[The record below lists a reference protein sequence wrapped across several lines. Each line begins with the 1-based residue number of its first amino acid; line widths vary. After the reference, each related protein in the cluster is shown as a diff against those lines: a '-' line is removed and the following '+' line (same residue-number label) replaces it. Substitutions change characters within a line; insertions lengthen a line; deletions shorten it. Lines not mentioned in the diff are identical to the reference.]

1 MGHLWWS
8 LRIGLWP
15 QDQPPHYIMAKLGQ
29 LYLQNGEAAP
39 GDQLVAS
46 SWVQES
52 ETNQLAPGDS
62 SSSMAS
68 VEAAQLLVPI
78 IIDNLGD
85 LTVEADHLRCR
96 FFLLE
101 ILFGALWSTLVGW
114 SSRHAEILVGKRTSV
129 NTVEQRGMTNVESN
143 TCSTVD

>member
-15 QDQPPHYIMAKLGQ
+15 QDQPPHYSMAKLGQ

-85 LTVEADHLRCR
+85 LTVKQTTCGAGFCYWKYFSEHSGQLLSTGLRDMPKFWLGR
-96 FFLLE
+96 E
-101 ILFGALWSTLVGW
+101 PV
-114 SSRHAEILVGKRTSV
+114 
-129 NTVEQRGMTNVESN
+129 
-143 TCSTVD
+143 